1 MFVAKCLP
9 LSPVRPRIDYDFRI
23 ETDLLLL
30 TFGPGRLP
38 RAVVS
43 SAPGREHIALPAGI
57 DLDSETV
64 QQWLWRV
71 LVAALRRQAE
81 AILPGHLSRLA
92 GTLRY
97 HRVTIKDIHTRW
109 GSCSSLGNINLSL
122 WLMLAPSHLVDYVL
136 CHELA
141 HLREMNHGP
150 RFWALLDEMT
160 GGRARLLERE
170 MRHFGHEKSPFL
182 SYKVPKGGV

>member
-1 MFVAKCLP
+1 MKP
-9 LSPVRPRIDYDFRI
+9 HIDYDFKI
-23 ETDLLLL
+23 ETDRLLL
-30 TFGPGRLP
+30 TFGPGQLS

-43 SAPGREHIALPAGI
+43 SAPGREHIALPAHI
-57 DLDSETV
+57 HLEDEKV
-64 QQWLWRV
+64 QVWLWRV

-81 AILPGHLSRLA
+81 MRLPKRLA
-92 GTLRY
+92 QLAGELRY
-97 HRVTIKDIHTRW
+97 NRVCIKDIHTRW

-122 WLMLAPSHLVDYVL
+122 WLMLAPSHLIDYVL

-150 RFWALLDEMT
+150 RFWKLLDEMT
-160 GGRARLLERE
+160 HGRARELERE
-170 MRHFGHEKSPFL
+170 MRRFGREKSPFL